1 MVYSVCK
8 CYVVSFENVY
18 RFLIATE
25 YRIVILFLS
34 ILSTGSASIYQYK
47 KRGHEMQHASAN
59 KVENVTDDKKNVR
72 EFGLLD
78 KLAYM
83 CQC

>member
-1 MVYSVCK
+1 MRKKSVVYFVCK

-59 KVENVTDDKKNVR
+59 KVQNVTDDKK
-72 EFGLLD
+72 
-78 KLAYM
+78 M
-83 CQC
+83 

>member
-1 MVYSVCK
+1 
-8 CYVVSFENVY
+8 
-18 RFLIATE
+18 
-25 YRIVILFLS
+25 
-34 ILSTGSASIYQYK
+34 
-47 KRGHEMQHASAN
+47 MQHASAN

>member
-1 MVYSVCK
+1 MSKKCVVYSVCK
-8 CYVVSFENVY
+8 CYDVSFENVY
-18 RFLIATE
+18 CFLIATE

-59 KVENVTDDKKNVR
+59 KVQNVTDDKK
-72 EFGLLD
+72 
-78 KLAYM
+78 M
-83 CQC
+83 